1 MKHFFVDNFF
11 KNVMIKWKICMAVNL
26 WELRSDLSWK
36 DAASSTEGMT
46 SSAENLLHLTSFCLI
61 VFSLLSAFLSSKQF
75 RNNQIQ
81 LWNHWLLFNVF
92 SLKYNWK
99 KKLKSV
105 YWAQKTVYRSPKWPA
120 YVTAMMLFSLFVLL
134 TVLS

>member
-99 KKLKSV
+99 KNWKVFIGRKKRCIDLPNGRHTSLQWCYSPFLY
-105 YWAQKTVYRSPKWPA
+105 YWQY
-120 YVTAMMLFSLFVLL
+120 
-134 TVLS
+134 